1 MNRKNIYY
9 WLLLPVLA
17 LIMGACSKTDDVEE
31 GSETDFFEVPGI
43 EEDAWVSADNI
54 SDDDLTLFLDFMV
67 KIDYMRV
74 QYIKMLSNNFEGDKL
89 FSGFGDKT
97 DPDPTMRTY
106 TAFMVNADNYLAAIE
121 RLDDAGLMT
130 PATRTSNIGNA
141 QKIFKAS
148 RKENERALITI
159 QDNLAKLAKAGKYD
173 NQAQQELYDHY
184 KALEPDNAKAIG
196 AKDARDFFQKLN
208 NGDLTDYAANIR
220 NILCYTPPLDE
231 KKYER
236 VGDLNSVSFTG
247 QNEQLKSGL
256 RVSTEVYL
264 AATEMYLT
272 GIDKLAG
279 GYGAKIME
287 YSDLVDDRLKLLK
300 IAKKVVQGKAD
311 WQEVNTYIVNRY
323 ADQIKGAMK
332 DILGEDLGG
341 LTKELMEDAVD
352 KIAEDITEQL
362 VAESAAEADPT
373 TENGKKQIGKL
384 VEDVDMAALHIYADP
399 GKMTTRPKLIIVI
412 DDVTGKVTM
421 VCPNEQGDAMIVTTP
436 GRKTITYL
444 DGDGNRLTKKVTL
457 EEGYNR
463 LDVRNMVTLELKPEK
478 VEMQAKGGVA
488 KVDMLSN
495 CRYYRYRFEKA
506 KPDWIR
512 VSRSGHTLN
521 ITVDENNSDQPRS
534 YKFIAEVSRDKYKVA
549 AKATVEVYQAGQ
561 QSKKEKIEASPTSLT
576 FEAEGGQKTVKV
588 DKKSYLY
595 CGGFT
600 DSDCEDWVTIANI
613 SDGSFTV
620 TAAPNNTDKERTGT
634 VYAFATD
641 TTNPTADDVELLPIK
656 VMQKAGSQQITEV
669 EISSFKFKTG
679 LITNCTETHY
689 NEKGKIDKTDEYVSR
704 GSHEG
709 GYMDQTFTA
718 ENITSS
724 FSGSTLHVKAEYEYR
739 GQKYDVSFDVTGIT
753 GDYKEARV
761 TSLTCKRVI
770 SESVFGHEK
779 YSFTA
784 TYSNI
789 PVDKIGKRSASDP
802 LSLSRMTFEGTPAN
816 GMGISGHSCEKYTN
830 DGWGG
835 YTHYHFDLLD
845 DAENY
850 ATLEIDFKSVK

>member
-17 LIMGACSKTDDVEE
+17 LMMGACSKTDDVEE

-141 QKIFKAS
+141 QIIVWAY
-148 RKENERALITI
+148 RKENERAQITI
-159 QDNLAKLAKAGKYD
+159 QDNLAKLAKIGKYD

-208 NGDLTDYAANIR
+208 NGDLIDYAANIR
-220 NILCYTPPLDE
+220 KILCYTPPLDE

-247 QNEQLKSGL
+247 QNEELKAAC
-256 RVSTEVYL
+256 RVSSEVAV
-264 AATEMYLT
+264 AAAEMYLT

-384 VEDVDMAALHIYADP
+384 VEDVEMAALHIYADP

-463 LDVRNMVTLELKPEK
+463 LDVRNMVTLELKPGEVK
-478 VEMQAKGGVA
+478 MQAKGGVA
-488 KVDMLSN
+488 KVEMLSN

-512 VSRSGHTLN
+512 VSRTGHTLN

-656 VMQKAGSQQITEV
+656 VMQKAGTVKEGWVLVNTEV
-669 EISSFKFKTG
+669 IKHEDTKGDRGDYMNYSASATELRKEGKVIGAVGPYRDVYQLFDLCFVATIQAPPTTLNAG
-679 LITNCTETHY
+679 ETLRLPITVKRTTEAT
-689 NEKGKIDKTDEYVSR
+689 IDKDYKNQVACYLYPNIDMWWNISNSSGYFSVENLV
-704 GSHEG
+704 GPKG
-709 GYMDQTFTA
+709 GPSSYST
-718 ENITSS
+718 ENTSS
-724 FSGSTLHVKAEYEYR
+724 WDYVYRVPYGSKNKEESIYWMGCDCKVIWTYR
-739 GQKYDVSFDVTGIT
+739 
-753 GDYKEARV
+753 
-761 TSLTCKRVI
+761 
-770 SESVFGHEK
+770 
-779 YSFTA
+779 
-784 TYSNI
+784 
-789 PVDKIGKRSASDP
+789 
-802 LSLSRMTFEGTPAN
+802 
-816 GMGISGHSCEKYTN
+816 
-830 DGWGG
+830 WGG
-835 YTHYHFDLLD
+835 TSD
-845 DAENY
+845 
-850 ATLEIDFKSVK
+850 

>member
-17 LIMGACSKTDDVEE
+17 LMMGACSKTDDVEE

-272 GIDKLAG
+272 GFDKLAG

-287 YSDLVDDRLKLLK
+287 YSDLV
-300 IAKKVVQGKAD
+300 
-311 WQEVNTYIVNRY
+311 
-323 ADQIKGAMK
+323 
-332 DILGEDLGG
+332 
-341 LTKELMEDAVD
+341 
-352 KIAEDITEQL
+352 
-362 VAESAAEADPT
+362 
-373 TENGKKQIGKL
+373 
-384 VEDVDMAALHIYADP
+384 
-399 GKMTTRPKLIIVI
+399 
-412 DDVTGKVTM
+412 
-421 VCPNEQGDAMIVTTP
+421 
-436 GRKTITYL
+436 
-444 DGDGNRLTKKVTL
+444 
-457 EEGYNR
+457 
-463 LDVRNMVTLELKPEK
+463 
-478 VEMQAKGGVA
+478 
-488 KVDMLSN
+488 
-495 CRYYRYRFEKA
+495 
-506 KPDWIR
+506 
-512 VSRSGHTLN
+512 
-521 ITVDENNSDQPRS
+521 
-534 YKFIAEVSRDKYKVA
+534 
-549 AKATVEVYQAGQ
+549 
-561 QSKKEKIEASPTSLT
+561 
-576 FEAEGGQKTVKV
+576 
-588 DKKSYLY
+588 
-595 CGGFT
+595 
-600 DSDCEDWVTIANI
+600 
-613 SDGSFTV
+613 
-620 TAAPNNTDKERTGT
+620 
-634 VYAFATD
+634 
-641 TTNPTADDVELLPIK
+641 
-656 VMQKAGSQQITEV
+656 
-669 EISSFKFKTG
+669 
-679 LITNCTETHY
+679 
-689 NEKGKIDKTDEYVSR
+689 
-704 GSHEG
+704 
-709 GYMDQTFTA
+709 
-718 ENITSS
+718 
-724 FSGSTLHVKAEYEYR
+724 
-739 GQKYDVSFDVTGIT
+739 
-753 GDYKEARV
+753 
-761 TSLTCKRVI
+761 
-770 SESVFGHEK
+770 
-779 YSFTA
+779 
-784 TYSNI
+784 
-789 PVDKIGKRSASDP
+789 
-802 LSLSRMTFEGTPAN
+802 
-816 GMGISGHSCEKYTN
+816 
-830 DGWGG
+830 
-835 YTHYHFDLLD
+835 
-845 DAENY
+845 
-850 ATLEIDFKSVK
+850 